1 MVFAVIR
8 IRGSINVNPDIKH
21 TLKLLR
27 LNKVNHC
34 VLVEEND
41 IMKGMLQVI
50 KDYVTWGE
58 IEKEY
63 LLKLIKTRGK
73 IIGNKI
79 LTNNH
84 LKSSTSIDSIEKLSE
99 SIYKNK
105 FNYKDI
111 PDIKPLFRLN
121 PTKKGYNGV
130 KKSFKNKGSLGYR
143 GKEIN
148 KLIDKMI

>member
-58 IEKEY
+58 IEREY

-99 SIYKNK
+99 
-105 FNYKDI
+105 
-111 PDIKPLFRLN
+111 
-121 PTKKGYNGV
+121 
-130 KKSFKNKGSLGYR
+130 
-143 GKEIN
+143 
-148 KLIDKMI
+148 